1 MIRNTPLLIQIFIVY
16 FGLSSLGL
24 KLSAEVSAVVALTV
38 NMGAY
43 TTEIMRAGIQS
54 IQRTQLEAADCLGLT
69 RLQTILHVVLLPAME
84 RVYPALSSQFVLLM
98 LASSITSQISAE
110 ELTAT
115 ANLVQSD
122 TYRSFEVYVIV
133 AVVYLA
139 LSALYRFAL
148 VADRPR
154 AVRAPPPAGDAAVIQ
169 LSAPMSVYLVEA
181 ARWTVLLSLIA
192 FAGGALVGLPLALMR
207 VSPLTLL
214 RGLASAYIQI
224 VQGTPLLIVLFLSY
238 SGLGIMGYKLD
249 PLVAAGLS
257 SRSMRRP
264 FWARSGAV
272 ASRRCP
278 RRSGRRPDCLGL
290 NAFQQYAYVIL
301 PQACASP
308 RRRPWA
314 SWSRS

>member
-1 MIRNTPLLIQIFIVY
+1 MSYKFDFEFLADRWPDFVAGAWLTIQLTVVSIALGFLVGTICALARVYGGPVLRRLVGGYVEAIRNTPLLIQIFIVY

-24 KLSAEVSAVVALTV
+24 KLSAEVSAIVALTV

-54 IQRTQLEAADCLGLT
+54 IQRTQLEAADCLGLS

-148 VADRPR
+148 WAI
-154 AVRAPPPAGDAAVIQ
+154 G
-169 LSAPMSVYLVEA
+169 LVLFE
-181 ARWTVLLSLIA
+181 RKRRL
-192 FAGGALVGLPLALMR
+192 
-207 VSPLTLL
+207 
-214 RGLASAYIQI
+214 
-224 VQGTPLLIVLFLSY
+224 GTPL
-238 SGLGIMGYKLD
+238 
-249 PLVAAGLS
+249 
-257 SRSMRRP
+257 
-264 FWARSGAV
+264 
-272 ASRRCP
+272 
-278 RRSGRRPDCLGL
+278 
-290 NAFQQYAYVIL
+290 
-301 PQACASP
+301 
-308 RRRPWA
+308 
-314 SWSRS
+314 